1 MLNIDVKSNE
11 RSERYK
17 IKFISW
23 ENKQGFKKY
32 FGIKRNLK
40 TGISPIIDTDRKK
53 ILIMK
58 CTKYF
63 FTPFVE
69 KNEGVTTSYKDEEVI
84 SILLASKDDVETPI
98 SNLKYQKTW
107 VV

>member
-1 MLNIDVKSNE
+1 M
-11 RSERYK
+11 
-17 IKFISW
+17 
-23 ENKQGFKKY
+23 Q
-32 FGIKRNLK
+32 
-40 TGISPIIDTDRKK
+40 
-53 ILIMK
+53 K
-58 CTKYF
+58 CRKYF
-63 FTPFVE
+63 FSPFVE